1 MLTFRLIYEIFA
13 NIVSRPMPRPLLL
26 RCLQM
31 TGFKFNAE
39 FFSAKEQ
46 NFYQTITFIT
56 CFIVNDKGW
65 AAMGYTFYYTWNDNL
80 RKNHQAIENITA

>member
-1 MLTFRLIYEIFA
+1 MQR
-13 NIVSRPMPRPLLL
+13 
-26 RCLQM
+26 
-31 TGFKFNAE
+31 

-46 NFYQTITFIT
+46 NFYHTITFIT
-56 CFIVNDKGW
+56 CIIVNDKGW